1 MPCAGPIVCLGDLI
15 SLGLRAKALATGR
28 MRDLKIFRVCCLN
41 LWSSALWRSGGRHR
55 RVPAPSFIAE
65 GQDLAAPAVSDE
77 CIYNLLCI
85 EQAELIQTLKLS
97 NHTPSVTI
105 MIIDVVWYQSNYIIL
120 LYPLRLSYCISF
132 ILHPS
137 VEELNELHKKIMA
150 ATDEAKVGDY
160 MKLQDYRIMVD
171 LPWKYFCASLALRG
185 PPNRIQHI
193 LSPRSINPRFVN
205 VSTKPWT
212 FHRTS

>member
-1 MPCAGPIVCLGDLI
+1 M
-15 SLGLRAKALATGR
+15 
-28 MRDLKIFRVCCLN
+28 N
-41 LWSSALWRSGGRHR
+41 
-55 RVPAPSFIAE
+55 
-65 GQDLAAPAVSDE
+65 VS
-77 CIYNLLCI
+77 ITFYNLLCI

-105 MIIDVVWYQSNYIIL
+105 MIMDVAWYQINYIIL
-120 LYPLRLSYCISF
+120 LYPLRLLYCISF

-171 LPWKYFCASLALRG
+171 LLALKIFLRESCFAW
-185 PPNRIQHI
+185 PTEQDPTHTQPKIHQSKIRKCFDQAMDIPLDI
-193 LSPRSINPRFVN
+193 II
-205 VSTKPWT
+205 
-212 FHRTS
+212 TSCDTS